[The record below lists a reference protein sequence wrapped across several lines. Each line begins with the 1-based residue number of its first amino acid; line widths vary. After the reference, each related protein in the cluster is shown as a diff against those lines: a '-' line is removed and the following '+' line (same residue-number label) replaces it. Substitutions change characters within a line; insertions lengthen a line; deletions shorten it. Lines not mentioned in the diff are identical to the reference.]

1 MFVRLNEKPFYFLT
15 DRDTKYTYLVD
26 NRTGSPQKHIYYPS
40 QFETMT
46 ASQIRAY
53 KWKLVH
59 QLMRWS
65 LFNSEQMTI
74 TDRKICASKI
84 FDMGF
89 TLLTGLVL
97 GSFMRRT
104 LFRIEMPFFDMAFER
119 GVFNSR
125 WLKSVAAYSLA
136 GVLIYKSMTPIMKE

>member
-1 MFVRLNEKPFYFLT
+1 MFVRLKEKPFYFLT

-26 NRTGSPQKHIYYPS
+26 NRTQQPQKHLYYPS

-53 KWKLVH
+53 KWKLVQ

-65 LFNSEQMTI
+65 LFNSQQMTI

-84 FDMGF
+84 FDLGF
-89 TLLTGLVL
+89 TLFTGLVM
-97 GSFMRRT
+97 GSFMRRA

-119 GVFNSR
+119 RTFNSR
-125 WLKSVAAYSLA
+125 WIKSVGAYSLA
-136 GVLIYKSMTPIMKE
+136 GVLIYKSMKPIMKE